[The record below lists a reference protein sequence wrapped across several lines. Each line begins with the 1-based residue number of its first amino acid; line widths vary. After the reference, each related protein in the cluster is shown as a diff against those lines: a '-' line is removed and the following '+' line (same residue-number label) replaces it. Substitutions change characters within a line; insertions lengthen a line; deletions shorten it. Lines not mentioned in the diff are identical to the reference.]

1 MIKKLFIVPAFW
13 LAITPALLAQ
23 GPSATRNTEES
34 KLRFAA
40 TQHEIISIMLQEKDY
55 AGALSE
61 FRRILGLGLEQE
73 MLVVQ
78 EAWLVVNRLM
88 ASRQYS
94 FALQVIDDT
103 LEEIETPK
111 NRFTLLM
118 LKGKVYKEE
127 GRLSEAVRVYR
138 EAQKL
143 QGLK

>member
-1 MIKKLFIVPAFW
+1 MIKKLFIVPALW
-13 LAITPALLAQ
+13 LAFTPALLAQ
-23 GPSATRNTEES
+23 APSASRNTEES
-34 KLRFAA
+34 KLQFAA
-40 TQHEIISIMLQEKDY
+40 TQHEIISIMLQEKEY

-73 MLVVQ
+73 MPVVQ
-78 EAWLVVNRLM
+78 EAWLVVNRLI

-94 FALQVIDDT
+94 FAHQVIDDT

-143 QGLK
+143 QGSK

>member
-1 MIKKLFIVPAFW
+1 MIKKLFVVPVLW
-13 LAITPALLAQ
+13 LAFMPALLSQA
-23 GPSATRNTEES
+23 PSASRSTEES

-61 FRRILGLGLEQE
+61 FRRILALGLEQE
-73 MLVVQ
+73 TPLVQ
-78 EAWLVVNRLM
+78 EAWLVVDRLM
-88 ASRQYS
+88 AFRQYS

-103 LEEIETPK
+103 LEEIEKPQ

-118 LKGKVYKEE
+118 LKGKVYKQE
-127 GRLSEAVRVYR
+127 GRMSEAVRVYR

-143 QGLK
+143 QEMK

>member
-1 MIKKLFIVPAFW
+1 MIKKLFVVPALW
-13 LAITPALLAQ
+13 LVLTPALLAQ
-23 GPSATRNTEES
+23 SPSASRNTEES

-40 TQHEIISIMLQEKDY
+40 TQHEIISIMLQEKEY

-73 MLVVQ
+73 MPLVQ
-78 EAWLVVNRLM
+78 EAWLVANQLI

-94 FALQVIDDT
+94 FAHQVIDDT
-103 LEEIETPK
+103 LEIVETPK

-118 LKGKVYKEE
+118 LKGKLYKEE
-127 GRLSEAVRVYR
+127 GRTREAVRVYR

-143 QGLK
+143 QETK